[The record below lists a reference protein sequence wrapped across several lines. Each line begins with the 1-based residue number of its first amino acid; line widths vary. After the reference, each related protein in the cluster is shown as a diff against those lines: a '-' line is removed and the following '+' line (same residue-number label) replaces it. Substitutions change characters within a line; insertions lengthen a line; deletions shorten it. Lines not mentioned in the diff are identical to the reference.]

1 MMLHMR
7 CIFVHCYFLFWL
19 FRSIT
24 KSYYRNSV
32 GVLLVYDITKYS
44 SFVNLK
50 DWLDDIRSHI
60 DPQMSV
66 FMIIGHKADK
76 GTEHRAVTLL
86 KAQHFAEVN
95 GFRFFETSAVNGQ
108 NIENAFVTLTQ
119 DIYDLRIAG
128 NISTDEER
136 NGICALK
143 SIEKETSSTE
153 EKRKCCR
160 R

>member
-76 GTEHRAVTLL
+76 GTEHRAVTSLE
-86 KAQHFAEVN
+86 AQHFAEVN

-143 SIEKETSSTE
+143 SIEKETLSTE